1 MKGALIDNQRSSNK
15 FAASGNRSALRLPGS
30 FRRRGFQ
37 PDHFMETSLCGW
49 THSPRGTSCRLAH
62 VAGGTLTQRAF
73 LQILYL
79 QEINAGYGRKGE
91 GELAI
96 FHFTVKIVGRS
107 KGKSIIAA
115 SAYLNGDVMKNEET
129 GKVSYYTSKKEVV
142 YTSLMMCE
150 NAPPEWTNVPDENI
164 KRFQKSI
171 RYQRAED
178 KEAAL
183 EKFKI
188 VFRKQRLWNEVLK
201 VEKGANAQFGRS
213 FEFSLPKEWSRMEQ
227 IEYATDFIQR
237 NFVAKGMCA
246 DWSIH
251 DKGDGNP
258 HVHLLVTM
266 RPFKKNH
273 TWGNKEI
280 KNWAFVRDEAGNIVI
295 DETHPNWWQD
305 KKTPERHGIRI
316 PILDADGN
324 QKLDSRNRK
333 QWKREVTDATG
344 WNNPK
349 NCELWRSEWAKECNL
364 HLEKERQIDH
374 RSYERQGKIEIP
386 TIHEG
391 ADARKIEE
399 KYHSGQFASASWKV
413 EENRIIKKQN
423 AILKKLQEVFG
434 QVGILLKQWKGQ
446 LNDIRRKQ
454 RSYSSDGEYD
464 KTDRGTTGT
473 YGRDVSGDGAEGRTT
488 LFVSGAESKIAGIKQ
503 RVARAASHLAKYR
516 ENVGTVRA
524 EGWRNSDI
532 ERGKSDAESRRLSME
547 RISGEVE
554 RREPVIAE
562 TERGIVELQ
571 NRLEKARDVDE
582 RFKKLKARRADGGN
596 AGCVGEYGEGTDTER
611 YNSPEEG
618 QRDTN
623 TTGATE
629 RIAELMREAE
639 QREQSR
645 EHTSLKER
653 IEANKRIVAERERE
667 KEKSRQ
673 HNRGM
678 SR

>member
-1 MKGALIDNQRSSNK
+1 M
-15 FAASGNRSALRLPGS
+15 
-30 FRRRGFQ
+30 
-37 PDHFMETSLCGW
+37 
-49 THSPRGTSCRLAH
+49 
-62 VAGGTLTQRAF
+62 
-73 LQILYL
+73 
-79 QEINAGYGRKGE
+79 QEINTGYGRKGE

-150 NAPPEWTNVPDENI
+150 NAPPEWMNVPDENI

-201 VEKGANAQFGRS
+201 VEKGANAQLGRS
-213 FEFSLPKEWSRMEQ
+213 FEFSLPKEWSRTEQ
-227 IEYATDFIQR
+227 IEYTTDFIQR

-280 KNWAFVRDEAGNIVI
+280 KDWAFVRDEAGNIVI

-399 KYHSGQFASASWKV
+399 KYYSGQFASASWKV

-434 QVGILLKQWKGQ
+434 QVGILLKQWKEQ

-488 LFVSGAESKIAGIKQ
+488 QFVSGAESKIAGIKQ

-516 ENVGTVRA
+516 GNVGTVRA

-554 RREPVIAE
+554 RREAVIAE
-562 TERGIVELQ
+562 TEREITELQ

-582 RFKKLKARRADGGN
+582 RFKKLKARRAAGGN
-596 AGCVGEYGEGTDTER
+596 AGSVREHGAGTSTER

-645 EHTSLKER
+645 ERTSLKER

-667 KEKSRQ
+667 KEKGRQ
-673 HNRGM
+673 YNRGI

>member
-1 MKGALIDNQRSSNK
+1 M
-15 FAASGNRSALRLPGS
+15 
-30 FRRRGFQ
+30 
-37 PDHFMETSLCGW
+37 
-49 THSPRGTSCRLAH
+49 
-62 VAGGTLTQRAF
+62 
-73 LQILYL
+73 
-79 QEINAGYGRKGE
+79 
-91 GELAI
+91 AI

-115 SAYLNGDVMKNEET
+115 SAYLNGDVMKSEET

-150 NAPPEWTNVPDENI
+150 NAPQEWMNVPDENI

-178 KEAAL
+178 KEVAL
-183 EKFKI
+183 EKFK
-188 VFRKQRLWNEVLK
+188 VTFRKQRLWNEVLK
-201 VEKGANAQFGRS
+201 VEKSANAQLGRS
-213 FEFSLPKEWSRMEQ
+213 FEFSLPKEWSRQEQ
-227 IEYATDFIQR
+227 ISCTTDFIQK

-258 HVHLLVTM
+258 HIHLLVTM

-280 KNWAFVRDEAGNIVI
+280 KDWAFVRDKDGNIVM
-295 DETHPNWWQD
+295 DETHPDWWQD
-305 KKTPERHGIRI
+305 KKKPERCGIRI

-333 QWKREVTDATG
+333 QWKRELTDATG

-364 HLEKERQIDH
+364 HLKQEQQIDH

-399 KYHSGQFASASWKV
+399 KYLSGQAASASWKV
-413 EENRIIKKQN
+413 EENRMIKKQN
-423 AILKKLQEVFG
+423 AILKKLQELFG
-434 QVGILLKQWKGQ
+434 QVSVLLKQWKGR
-446 LNDIRRKQ
+446 LCDIRRKQ
-454 RSYSSDGEYD
+454 RSHSHDGGYD
-464 KTDRGTTGT
+464 KSDRGTARD
-473 YGRDVSGDGAEGRTT
+473 YGRDVSGVGAERRTAY
-488 LFVSGAESKIAGIKQ
+488 FVAGAESKIAGIKR
-503 RVARAASHLAKYR
+503 RVARATENFAKYR
-516 ENVGTVRA
+516 GAVGFLGK

-532 ERGKSDAESRRLSME
+532 ERRKSAME
-547 RISGEVE
+547 RIIGEVE
-554 RREPVIAE
+554 QREPVIAE
-562 TERGIVELQ
+562 AERGIVEIQ
-571 NRLEKARDVDE
+571 KRLEKVRDVDE
-582 RFKKLKARRADGGN
+582 RIKRLKARRADGGN
-596 AGCVGEYGEGTDTER
+596 FGFVGEHGAGSSSER
-611 YNSPEEG
+611 CNHLAEG
-618 QRDTN
+618 QRDTDA
-623 TTGATE
+623 TGATE

-645 EHTSLKER
+645 ERTSLAER
-653 IEANKRIVAERERE
+653 LDANKRIVAERERE

-673 HNRGM
+673 HSRGM

>member
-1 MKGALIDNQRSSNK
+1 M
-15 FAASGNRSALRLPGS
+15 
-30 FRRRGFQ
+30 
-37 PDHFMETSLCGW
+37 
-49 THSPRGTSCRLAH
+49 
-62 VAGGTLTQRAF
+62 
-73 LQILYL
+73 
-79 QEINAGYGRKGE
+79 
-91 GELAI
+91 AI

-251 DKGDGNP
+251 DKWDGNP

-280 KNWAFVRDEAGNIVI
+280 KDWAFVRDEAGNIVI

-316 PILDADGN
+316 PVLDADGN

-333 QWKREVTDATG
+333 QWKRGVTDATG

-364 HLEKERQIDH
+364 HLKKEQQIDH

-399 KYHSGQFASASWKV
+399 KYQSGQAVSASWKV

-423 AILKKLQEVFG
+423 KILKKLQEVFG
-434 QVGILLKQWKGQ
+434 QVGILLKQWKER

-454 RSYSSDGEYD
+454 RSYSLMENMINQIEDQQELMAEMYQEMEQRDGQLN
-464 KTDRGTTGT
+464 
-473 YGRDVSGDGAEGRTT
+473 
-488 LFVSGAESKIAGIKQ
+488 LFQEQNQ
-503 RVARAASHLAKYR
+503 RLQ
-516 ENVGTVRA
+516 ELN
-524 EGWRNSDI
+524 N
-532 ERGKSDAESRRLSME
+532 
-547 RISGEVE
+547 
-554 RREPVIAE
+554 
-562 TERGIVELQ
+562 ELQ
-571 NRLEKARDVDE
+571 KQLQILPSIEELLELLEKKDGKVQTLKEENRMLKDENQQWKELAEKLNDENRLLQRQNEELLNCR
-582 RFKKLKARRADGGN
+582 
-596 AGCVGEYGEGTDTER
+596 TD
-611 YNSPEEG
+611 
-618 QRDTN
+618 
-623 TTGATE
+623 
-629 RIAELMREAE
+629 
-639 QREQSR
+639 
-645 EHTSLKER
+645 
-653 IEANKRIVAERERE
+653 
-667 KEKSRQ
+667 
-673 HNRGM
+673 
-678 SR
+678 